1 MTSFKLPLT
10 MKVEESTPIVPEI
23 IPEVVSPVIPEIVP
37 EVPPVI
43 VSPIVE
49 PKEEP
54 TEMFKTIFE
63 KSEPDAPIIEE
74 DPVNA
79 IVSALELA
87 LPEGVTKW
95 DAPTLSEKVKEKMDA
110 NRQVL
115 NLDEFDPEIKVLFD
129 FVQNNGGTLMGL
141 PMDPKI
147 QQLNEIT
154 LYDAE
159 YFFRL
164 DTGRLF
170 EQQGFDEEEINEL
183 VEKRISKI
191 PEETRTEYFENY
203 QQEKIRTEINPLIV
217 KRVDELNKEKQLY
230 RDRIEK
236 SLAGNSERVVES
248 MIKTAEQLENFVG
261 LPFSQ
266 KHKEAIVAKVKS
278 GDITKEIAKD
288 PGGYQMLGYL
298 LKTMGAEAI
307 KVYAD
312 LTKNGTT
319 SGYYQG
325 IKSTL
330 EQVYGVPPIV
340 PGLKTESPGGG
351 NETPVLSWSSLRTI
365 LPPK

>member
-1 MTSFKLPLT
+1 MKVNLPLT
-10 MKVEESTPIVPEI
+10 MKVEESIPIVPEI
-23 IPEVVSPVIPEIVP
+23 IPEVVPPIIPEVVP
-37 EVPPVI
+37 EIPPAIPPVE
-43 VSPIVE
+43 VLE
-49 PKEEP
+49 EEP
-54 TEMFKTIFE
+54 VEMFKGIFE
-63 KSEPDAPIIEE
+63 KITPDELIPEE

-79 IVSALELA
+79 IVTALELA

-95 DAPTLSEKVKEKMDA
+95 DAPTLSTKVREKMDA

-115 NLDEFDPEIKVLFD
+115 NLDDFDPEVKILFD
-129 FVQNNGGTLMGL
+129 FVQTHGGTLMGL
-141 PMDPKI
+141 PMDPQI

-159 YFFRL
+159 YFFKL

-170 EQQGFDEEEINEL
+170 EQQGFEEEEIEEL

-191 PEETRTEYFENY
+191 PEETRTEFFENY
-203 QQEKIRTEINPLIV
+203 QKEKIRTEINPLIA

-236 SLAGNSERVVES
+236 SFAGNNERVVES

-278 GDITKEIAKD
+278 GDISKEIAKD

-298 LKTMGAEAI
+298 VKTMGAEAI

-312 LTKNGTT
+312 LIKNQTT

-330 EQVYGVPPIV
+330 EQVYGAPPVV
-340 PGLKTESPGGG
+340 PGSKSESSGGG
-351 NETPVLSWSSLRTI
+351 NETPVLNWSSLRT
-365 LPPK
+365 LMPPK